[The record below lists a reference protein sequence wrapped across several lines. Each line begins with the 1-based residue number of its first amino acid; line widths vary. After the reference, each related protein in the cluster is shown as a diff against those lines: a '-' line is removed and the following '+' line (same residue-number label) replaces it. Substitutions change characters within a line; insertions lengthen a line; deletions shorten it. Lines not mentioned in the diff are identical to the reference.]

1 MSISH
6 MREFCPMI
14 ELEVQR
20 FEVPNSSTFKVET
33 QKDGAVP
40 KSKSKNSDPKTE
52 ALPDRNI
59 KYTERS
65 TSSKTRSHSWFELKH
80 RAKKTAQCMEKSMPR
95 INKQDSISPKKEE
108 KRSKTAS
115 TGK

>member
-1 MSISH
+1 
-6 MREFCPMI
+6 
-14 ELEVQR
+14 
-20 FEVPNSSTFKVET
+20 VPNSSTFKVET

-40 KSKSKNSDPKTE
+40 KSKSKSKNKNSDPKTE

-65 TSSKTRSHSWFELKH
+65 TSSKTRSQSWFELKH
-80 RAKKTAQCMEKSMPR
+80 SAKKTAQCMEKSMPR

>member
-1 MSISH
+1 MEQFQKAKAKAKT
-6 MREFCPMI
+6 RT
-14 ELEVQR
+14 VTQR
-20 FEVPNSSTFKVET
+20 
-33 QKDGAVP
+33 Q
-40 KSKSKNSDPKTE
+40 

-65 TSSKTRSHSWFELKH
+65 TSSKTRSQSWFELKH
-80 RAKKTAQCMEKSMPR
+80 RAEKTAQCMEKSMPR

>member
-1 MSISH
+1 M
-6 MREFCPMI
+6 
-14 ELEVQR
+14 
-20 FEVPNSSTFKVET
+20 PNSSTFKVET

-40 KSKSKNSDPKTE
+40 KSKSKSKNGDPKTE

-80 RAKKTAQCMEKSMPR
+80 RAEKTAQCMEKSMPR